1 MNTNNNVYT
10 IVYTTVIV
18 VIAAAIL
25 ALAAMALKPRQQA
38 NIKAETISQMLTAA
52 GFSSKEDLAKLGND
66 QILAMYSDNIKT
78 AFLIDKDGN
87 KSDELETEVSN
98 IELQDNLKV
107 ENKNIAAGNPSL
119 PVYVFEKDGAEIN
132 VIPVYGAG
140 LWGPI
145 WGYVAFNADCNEIVG
160 AYFDHESETP
170 GLGAKIKDEAWFR
183 EQFKGKK
190 VDFEHPDKSF
200 GIIKGGAPADDLSKV
215 DAITGATMTCNG
227 LAAALN
233 TWFGAYIPFLQK
245 KAGAAVEDDDCC
257 CGDCDDCDDC
267 DGDHDH
273 DHNHEHH
280 HDHNHQHNHQEG

>member
-1 MNTNNNVYT
+1 MNTNSNVYT
-10 IVYTTVIV
+10 IVYTTIIV

-25 ALAAMALKPRQQA
+25 AIAAMALKPKQNA

-66 QILAMYSDNIKT
+66 QILAMYSQNVKT
-78 AFLIDKDGN
+78 AFLIDAAGN
-87 KSDELETEVSN
+87 KTGELETEVSN
-98 IELQDNLKV
+98 IELQDNLKQ
-107 ENKNIAAGNPSL
+107 ENKNIAAGDPEL
-119 PVYVFEKDGAEIN
+119 PVYVFEKDGADVN

-145 WGYVAFNADCNEIVG
+145 WGYIAFNADCTEIVG

-190 VDFEHPDKSF
+190 VNFSKPDDSF
-200 GIIKGGAPADDLSKV
+200 DIDKGGAPEGDASAV

-227 LAAALN
+227 LDAALD
-233 TWFGAYIPFLQK
+233 TWFKAYIPFLQK
-245 KAGAAVEDDDCC
+245 KAGVAGVDESAC
-257 CGDCDDCDDC
+257 CG
-267 DGDHDH
+267 GDNCTGECGDKGGDSCQGCNGEHK
-273 DHNHEHH
+273 HNH
-280 HDHNHQHNHQEG
+280 NQEG

>member
-1 MNTNNNVYT
+1 MNTNSNVYT
-10 IVYTTVIV
+10 VVYTTIIV

-25 ALAAMALKPRQQA
+25 AIAAMALKPKQNA

-66 QILAMYSDNIKT
+66 QILAMYSQNVKT
-78 AFLIDKDGN
+78 AFLIDAAGN
-87 KSDELETEVSN
+87 KTGELETEVSN
-98 IELQDNLKV
+98 IELQDNLKQ
-107 ENKNIAAGNPSL
+107 ENKNIAAGDPNL
-119 PVYVFEKDGAEIN
+119 PVYVFEKDGADVN

-145 WGYVAFNADCNEIVG
+145 WGYIAFNADCTEIVG

-190 VDFEHPDKSF
+190 VNFSKPDDSF
-200 GIIKGGAPADDLSKV
+200 DIDKGGAPEGDASAV

-227 LAAALN
+227 LDAALD
-233 TWFGAYIPFLQK
+233 TWFKAYIPFLQK
-245 KAGAAVEDDDCC
+245 KAGVAGVDESAC
-257 CGDCDDCDDC
+257 CG
-267 DGDHDH
+267 GDNCTGECGDKGGDSCQGCNGEHK
-273 DHNHEHH
+273 HNH
-280 HDHNHQHNHQEG
+280 NQEG